1 MRRRASLPAPCGAC
15 AGTRSREHARPSGA
29 WHRGGGTVR
38 IEVQPTPN
46 VHALKFTL
54 DRRLTQGRSET
65 YTSREQAS
73 ASPLAQRLLSI
84 PGVRMVFLLNDFVTI
99 TREPDA
105 DWERIVPEVER
116 VLREHLSAQD

>member
-1 MRRRASLPAPCGAC
+1 
-15 AGTRSREHARPSGA
+15 
-29 WHRGGGTVR
+29 VR